1 MCVCAQASIFRFV
14 FSSGTVCVCVRAEDR
29 TEQRKG
35 SAHMPVARL
44 STFLINIQKKT
55 HRKKKKK
62 NNKLGSLSAAVS
74 FPSSHTALLPA
85 PVWPPRYANRY
96 VRISCWIIT
105 IHYPLLM
112 SGLILHVH
120 NRILASFPAQC

>member
-1 MCVCAQASIFRFV
+1 
-14 FSSGTVCVCVRAEDR
+14 
-29 TEQRKG
+29 
-35 SAHMPVARL
+35 MPVARL
-44 STFLINIQKKT
+44 STFFNQHTKKHT
-55 HRKKKKK
+55 YGEKKEKKK

-74 FPSSHTALLPA
+74 FPSSHTALLPV

-105 IHYPLLM
+105 IHYPMLM